1 VQAVIPVL
9 HVQEV
14 SVLNIKALVPVIL
27 DNLSLNYNQWKT
39 LFLNTF
45 GMYKLTDH
53 VIDDVSVDSH
63 WRRMDCTMRSWL
75 YGTIVL
81 DLIEVATTAAP
92 TTRSF

>member
-1 VQAVIPVL
+1 VQAVVPVL

-14 SVLNIKALVPVIL
+14 SVLNIKALIL

-53 VIDDVSVDSH
+53 VIGDVSVDPH

-81 DLIEVATTAAP
+81 DLIDVTTTAAP
-92 TTRSF
+92 TTRSL